1 MVSLASLPMT
11 RICRESYSA
20 SVHRGKFSRH
30 HGQARFRTLSTV
42 VSTFHHHQPPR
53 ATQNHPFPPK
63 KSSFVLCPLSPD
75 SPPSSDDNNKNEI
88 HGSDPLVPHPLVG
101 LLISTTY
108 KHHARVGRF
117 PRKPTL
123 CPFQENYHAK
133 IYERNTKD
141 LDHLYFLKEPTTF
154 LSRCKFPFRV

>member
-1 MVSLASLPMT
+1 M
-11 RICRESYSA
+11 
-20 SVHRGKFSRH
+20 GKHGFGPSPRWYPHFITTNRH
-30 HGQARFRTLSTV
+30 K
-42 VSTFHHHQPPR
+42 
-53 ATQNHPFPPK
+53 PPK
-63 KSSFVLCPLSPD
+63 IAPSPKKLSFVSCPLSPD
-75 SPPSSDDNNKNEI
+75 SPLSSDDNNKNEI

-108 KHHARVGRF
+108 EHHAQVRRF
-117 PRKPTL
+117 PGKPTL

-141 LDHLYFLKEPTTF
+141 LDHLYFLKVPTTF